1 MNAKIKQTNG
11 SEPLERDPDARAI
24 TRNRLHDLQNYL
36 HLATMEIELAQLENS
51 KSVDCDKLLGI
62 LTAFKL
68 SLHELRDHLLCT
80 ESEDQQTG

>member
-1 MNAKIKQTNG
+1 
-11 SEPLERDPDARAI
+11 
-24 TRNRLHDLQNYL
+24 
-36 HLATMEIELAQLENS
+36 MEIELAQLENS